1 MKLCLIVSHSE
12 ASLLDLILSIT
23 NYSPRLMEAI
33 TEPEINTTLPLKI
46 PSPKVHLVNSEHRC
60 HLHFA
65 KKRKIV
71 NVKSYEEERY
81 GTTRKSNFQCRF
93 KPRSLRTFDVTTSA
107 ATEAGAG
114 ETSF

>member
-12 ASLLDLILSIT
+12 ASLLDLLLSIT
-23 NYSPRLMEAI
+23 NYSPRLMDAI
-33 TEPEINTTLPLKI
+33 TEPEINTTLLKI
-46 PSPKVHLVNSEHRC
+46 NSTKVHLVNSEHRC

-71 NVKSYEEERY
+71 KVKSYEEERY

-107 ATEAGAG
+107 ATEAGAA